1 MNKWIV
7 TLEEDP
13 ETGDLILPLS
23 DEILEGTGWKTGD
36 TLEWIDNKN
45 GSWILRKKEIK
56 MKFTFIAEHAGGEKV
71 TYETEKDFLQDV
83 ISDFELFLRGCG
95 FYFDGQLGFVEE
107 DVYKLSDIDYD
118 SGPLEEYF
126 GENAGTEGNTEG
138 TPAPEHSEYYHDTD
152 RNKPVDPWPFAK
164 P

>member
-23 DEILEGTGWKTGD
+23 DEVLEGTGWKTGD
-36 TLEWIDNKN
+36 TLEWIDNKD
-45 GSWILRKKEIK
+45 GTWTLKKKETK
-56 MKFTFIAEHAGGEKV
+56 MKFTFIAEHESGEKI

-83 ISDFELFLRGCG
+83 LSDFELFLRGAG

-107 DVYKLSDIDYD
+107 DVYQLADIDYD

-126 GENAGTEGNTEG
+126 GENAGAEEKPVVT
-138 TPAPEHSEYYHDTD
+138 EHSEYYYDTE
-152 RNKPVDPWPFAK
+152 RNKEAAVWPFEK
-164 P
+164 KE